1 MPDKFSYLDR
11 SQSLLHLTALR
22 AFEAAARHGSFVSAA
37 QELSVTPAAVGSQV
51 RILEAW
57 LGLSLFER
65 SKSGA
70 TRLTPTVTARAILPE
85 ISLGFEH
92 IRRALLSVRQGVAL
106 TLTVTASVAFVG
118 HWLLPRI
125 AGFQAIHP
133 DIALRLDVTDRI
145 VEIGPG
151 HADIGLRYGR
161 GVWPG
166 LTSIALLDD
175 DLIPVCAP
183 SLIGPGLSSP
193 EELLRHV
200 LIHDVSTAGDGE
212 TFPGWS
218 AWFEMQGLDLRE
230 TRAGLAVNAPA
241 AVIQAVL
248 AGRGVALSRRA
259 LVASD
264 LASGRLVLPFPDRAL
279 ATDRGWYLVHRQG
292 AQKLSQVA
300 VFVAWAQA
308 EAAG

>member
-11 SQSLLHLTALR
+11 SQSLLHLTALK
-22 AFEAAARHGSFVSAA
+22 AFEAAARHGSFASAA
-37 QELSVTPAAVGSQV
+37 QELSVTPAAVSSQV

-65 SKSGA
+65 AKSGV
-70 TRLTPTVTARAILPE
+70 TRLTPTVAARAILPE
-85 ISLGFEH
+85 ITVGFEH
-92 IRRALLSVRQGVAL
+92 IRRALQSVRQGIAL

-125 AGFQAIHP
+125 EGFQALHP
-133 DIALRLDVTDRI
+133 DIVLRLDVTDRV

-151 HADIGLRYGR
+151 HADVGLRYGR

-183 SLIGPGLSSP
+183 SLVGSGLSSP

-218 AWFEMQGLDLRE
+218 AWFAQQGIALRE
-230 TRAGLAVNAPA
+230 SRAGLAVNAPA

-248 AGRGVALSRRA
+248 AGRGVALARRA

-279 ATDRGWYLVHRQG
+279 VTDRGWYLVHRQG

-300 VFVAWAQA
+300 AFVAWAQA
-308 EAAG
+308 VAAG